1 MTHANAILVV
11 EAAGQSCCNTAV
23 EKPKQTDRHQPPK
36 WKQHLALALPPAYE
50 EGCVWV
56 HACSVGEINSIAPL
70 IRWLLSQNQRVH
82 LSVVTQTGMQ
92 RAQQLFHEQIHIS
105 FLPWDLPGR
114 MSKLIDHIRP
124 RLLLLTE
131 TEFWPGMLA
140 ACRKREI
147 PVIGIN
153 TRISDR
159 SFPRYRA
166 TRFLW
171 KRWLNPVRLFL
182 AQSGIDA
189 ERLEALG
196 IERERIRPVGN
207 LKYAISPP
215 QVDAGKLRDGLDP
228 SSRKPIMVIASTHH
242 DEEQRILKMWPALKQ
257 ARADLMLLIVPR
269 HPERFDEVAQIIESS
284 GRPFSRWSAL
294 PDTPEDIILV
304 DAMGILQQLYTIADI
319 AVIGGT
325 LAPVGGHNPLEAAIC
340 GRGVITGPHIQN
352 FREMMHDMQKENAAI
367 VTENEVEMERAVIDL
382 LQHPDELRQLHASA
396 ARFISERGGVLE
408 RVCESILPWLPHAG
422 EQ

>member
-1 MTHANAILVV
+1 M
-11 EAAGQSCCNTAV
+11 
-23 EKPKQTDRHQPPK
+23 EKNKLADSPQPPK
-36 WKQHLALALPPAYE
+36 WKQHLALALPSAYE
-50 EGCVWV
+50 DGCVWV

-70 IRWLLSQNQRVH
+70 IRWLLEQKQNVH
-82 LSVVTQTGMQ
+82 LTVVTQTGMQ
-92 RAQQLFHEQIHIS
+92 RAQQLFHDQIYIS

-114 MSKLIDHIRP
+114 MAKLIDHIRP

-131 TEFWPGMLA
+131 TEFWPGMLN
-140 ACRKREI
+140 ACRRRDI

-171 KRWLNPVRLFL
+171 KRWLRPVKLFL

-207 LKYAISPP
+207 LKYAITPP
-215 QVDAGKLRDGLDP
+215 QTDAGQLRSILDP
-228 SSRKPIMVIASTHH
+228 SNQRPILVIASTHH
-242 DEEQRILKMWPALKQ
+242 DEEQRILKMWPAWKQ

-269 HPERFDEVAQIIESS
+269 HPERFDEVARTLESG
-284 GRPFSRWSAL
+284 GRTFSRWSAL
-294 PDTPEDIILV
+294 PDSPEDIILV
-304 DAMGILQQLYTIADI
+304 DAMGILQQLYTVADI

-325 LAPVGGHNPLEAAIC
+325 LVPVGGHNPLEAAVC

-367 VTENEVEMERAVIDL
+367 VTNNETEMEKAVIDL
-382 LQHPDELRQLHASA
+382 LRHPDELRQLHAHA
-396 ARFISERGGVLE
+396 AHFIGERGGVLG
-408 RVCESILPWLPHAG
+408 RVCDSILPWLLQVG
-422 EQ
+422 SQVDKQ